1 MKYVYD
7 RQGRVHSSTL
17 PDGSHVVYGYN
28 AVDLTEVKRINLSG
42 EQLYSQTYRYDQAGN
57 LIQKDLPFNIGHK
70 FGYFVY
76 D

>member
-1 MKYVYD
+1 CDRLIEETLGNGLQMKYVYD

-42 EQLYSQTYRYDQAGN
+42 EQLYSQTYRYDQ
-57 LIQKDLPFNIGHK
+57 
-70 FGYFVY
+70 
-76 D
+76 